1 MAFVRVCSTSE
12 VAPGE
17 ALRTESDVGPV
28 ALFNV
33 DGAFYAIE
41 DTCSHGQWSL
51 AEGYLTGTQ
60 IECTLHMAKFCVRTG
75 KACTLPATK
84 PVKIF
89 PVRQQGEDVMIDFD
103 GGHYAA

>member
-1 MAFVRVCSTSE
+1 MAFVRVCSDSE
-12 VAPGE
+12 VPPGE
-17 ALRTESDVGPV
+17 ALRTESSVGPV

-33 DGAFYAIE
+33 DGEFFAIE

-51 AEGYLTGTQ
+51 ADGYLTGDQ

-84 PVKIF
+84 PVKVF
-89 PVRQQGEDVMIDFD
+89 PVERQGSDVLIDFD